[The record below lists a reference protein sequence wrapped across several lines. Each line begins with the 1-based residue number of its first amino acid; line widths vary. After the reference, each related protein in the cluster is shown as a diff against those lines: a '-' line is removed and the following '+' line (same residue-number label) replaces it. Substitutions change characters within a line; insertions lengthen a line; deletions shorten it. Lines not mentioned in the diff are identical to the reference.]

1 MLLIFSFF
9 FSWVIVWWNEFRKH
23 YFFEKES
30 FFFSKKGITLQ
41 YGVAV
46 GMIPIEAYYFVILLN
61 CGGGNY
67 YRITLLIFEEN
78 KASGGR
84 WNHNNPWK
92 KKTRNF
98 NTKLKIIF
106 FSRYDDFVLCA
117 RDLSRNEVNT
127 VYDGGVKN
135 RSQF

>member
-1 MLLIFSFF
+1 M
-9 FSWVIVWWNEFRKH
+9 
-23 YFFEKES
+23 
-30 FFFSKKGITLQ
+30 
-41 YGVAV
+41 
-46 GMIPIEAYYFVILLN
+46 
-61 CGGGNY
+61 
-67 YRITLLIFEEN
+67 
-78 KASGGR
+78 
-84 WNHNNPWK
+84 K

-98 NTKLKIIF
+98 NTKLKIVF